1 MGVICTTKNKERGT
15 NDEIIANTPNKKP
28 EQPPNTEQPDS
39 TQEKPQVNPNP
50 NTTQEE
56 PSSIKTEIPD
66 QPNPQTSLQD
76 NKPTQQEEQQPQQQS
91 IPVPSPSDN
100 QSPPS
105 QQPQLQKQ
113 PTINTNPNKNNSNN
127 NLRLTRTK
135 TDKFES
141 KIDDLE
147 QKNTG
152 SNTISNCNGDQT
164 SSPTKQQIVAI
175 DSNVFVSR
183 GAVNPE
189 NTYIKEKIVGKGS
202 YGVVYLVKHKQLH
215 RYFAMKIIKK
225 KTKSKSDE
233 EELMNEINIL
243 KKLDHPNIL
252 KINDFYSLKNE
263 YTLITEYCQEG
274 ELFNEIRAYAPF
286 NEAIAGY
293 YMKQILT
300 AVCYCHG
307 MNVLHRDLKP
317 ENILIVKRAKNG
329 CHPIKII
336 DFGTA
341 KVFSKGKNENL
352 LIGSSYY
359 IAPEVLSRNYT
370 EKCDLWSCGVIMYI
384 LLTGRPPFGGNN
396 DEEIIGRIKKGKY
409 DLSKYPWGVISAE
422 AKDLIKRLIEPNPS
436 LRLNA
441 EDALHHPWF
450 ELKKMKAIDKI
461 INNLDSV
468 SAHKL
473 VNNLKHYKADN
484 ALRCAVIAYLVHNN
498 TQLAQAHDAI
508 KLFNKI
514 DTNGDGKIVK
524 EELYNGL
531 QAYLKLE
538 GDELRNEVDII
549 FNNIDSDHN
558 GYIEYEEFIRAA
570 IDKEYFLND
579 SFLKFAFNY
588 FDMDRSG
595 LITLDEVTKLF
606 YQNAWNKKNIV
617 AQQQLKKCFEETD
630 INNDGTLSFEEFCQ
644 MMKNIINSN

>member
-1 MGVICTTKNKERGT
+1 MGVICSNKNKERNAKGDNAGNNPPKLQGQDKQREIPVVKDEQQQQQDT
-15 NDEIIANTPNKKP
+15 NAYTVQHVDDDK
-28 EQPPNTEQPDS
+28 
-39 TQEKPQVNPNP
+39 TQTQVNT
-50 NTTQEE
+50 NTNVNANMNHEDTAISQHKDKE
-56 PSSIKTEIPD
+56 
-66 QPNPQTSLQD
+66 QLND
-76 NKPTQQEEQQPQQQS
+76 NKQIS
-91 IPVPSPSDN
+91 
-100 QSPPS
+100 
-105 QQPQLQKQ
+105 LQKQ
-113 PTINTNPNKNNSNN
+113 QTINRNNSGNN
-127 NLRLTRTK
+127 NLRQTQTK
-135 TDKFES
+135 TDKLES
-141 KIDDLE
+141 KISELE
-147 QKNTG
+147 LKHTATNTM
-152 SNTISNCNGDQT
+152 SNVEQQQQATTPS
-164 SSPTKQQIVAI
+164 KKQIVAI

-183 GAVNPE
+183 GAVSPDD
-189 NTYIKEKIVGKGS
+189 TYIKEKIVGKGS

-225 KTKSKSDE
+225 RNKSKNDE

-263 YTLITEYCQEG
+263 YSLITEYCQEG

-396 DEEIIGRIKKGKY
+396 DEEILGRIKKGKY

-461 INNLDSV
+461 INNLDNV
-468 SAHKL
+468 SAQKL
-473 VNNLKHYKADN
+473 VNNLKRYKADN

-538 GDELRNEVDII
+538 GTELRNEVDII
-549 FNNIDSDHN
+549 FNNIDNDHN

-579 SFLKFAFNY
+579 NFLKFAFNY

-595 LITLDEVTKLF
+595 MITLDEVTKLF

-617 AQQQLKKCFEETD
+617 AQKQLKKCFEETD

>member
-1 MGVICTTKNKERGT
+1 MGVICSNKNKERNAKADNAGNNPPKLQGQDKQQEIPVVKDEQQQQQDT
-15 NDEIIANTPNKKP
+15 NAYTVQHVDDDK
-28 EQPPNTEQPDS
+28 
-39 TQEKPQVNPNP
+39 TQTQVNT
-50 NTTQEE
+50 NTNVNANMNHEDTAISQHKDKE
-56 PSSIKTEIPD
+56 
-66 QPNPQTSLQD
+66 QLND
-76 NKPTQQEEQQPQQQS
+76 NKQIS
-91 IPVPSPSDN
+91 
-100 QSPPS
+100 
-105 QQPQLQKQ
+105 LQKQ
-113 PTINTNPNKNNSNN
+113 QTINRNNSGNN
-127 NLRLTRTK
+127 NLRQTQTK
-135 TDKFES
+135 TDKLES
-141 KIDDLE
+141 KISELE
-147 QKNTG
+147 LKHTATNTM
-152 SNTISNCNGDQT
+152 SNVEQQQQATTPS
-164 SSPTKQQIVAI
+164 KKQIVAI

-183 GAVNPE
+183 GAVSPDD
-189 NTYIKEKIVGKGS
+189 TYIKEKIIGKGS

-225 KTKSKSDE
+225 RNKSKNDE

-263 YTLITEYCQEG
+263 YSLITEYCQEG

-396 DEEIIGRIKKGKY
+396 DEEILGRIKKGKY

-461 INNLDSV
+461 INNLDNV
-468 SAHKL
+468 SAQKL
-473 VNNLKHYKADN
+473 VNNLKRYKADN

-538 GDELRNEVDII
+538 GTELRNEVDII
-549 FNNIDSDHN
+549 FNNIDNDHN

-579 SFLKFAFNY
+579 NFLKFAFNY

-595 LITLDEVTKLF
+595 MITLDEVTKLF

-617 AQQQLKKCFEETD
+617 AQKQLKKCFEETD